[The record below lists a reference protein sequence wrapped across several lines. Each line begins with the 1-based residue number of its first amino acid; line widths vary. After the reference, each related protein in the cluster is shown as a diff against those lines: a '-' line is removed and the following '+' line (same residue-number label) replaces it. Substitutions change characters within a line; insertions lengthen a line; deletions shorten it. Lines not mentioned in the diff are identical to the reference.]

1 MDNLIDTD
9 LIVTVSEERER
20 AMRYMWD
27 RMSDNTRGAGRL
39 IDSSSV
45 LAKYRAYEAAMTDRI
60 AKQRAARLARDAAG
74 GMPPVS
80 DSELV
85 TNARIA
91 QRRV

>member
-1 MDNLIDTD
+1 
-9 LIVTVSEERER
+9 
-20 AMRYMWD
+20 MRYMWD
-27 RMSDNTRGAGRL
+27 RMSDNTSRGAGRL

-45 LAKYRAYEAAMTDRI
+45 LAKYRAYEAAMTERI

-74 GMPPVS
+74 GAPPMS
-80 DSELV
+80 DSDLV

>member
-1 MDNLIDTD
+1 
-9 LIVTVSEERER
+9 
-20 AMRYMWD
+20 MRYMWD
-27 RMSDNTRGAGRL
+27 RMSDNTSRGAGRL

-45 LAKYRAYEAAMTDRI
+45 LAKYRAYEAAMTERI

-74 GMPPVS
+74 GAAPMS